1 MDKTYDKV
9 SFEASRLVTRTYSTS
24 FSIGVQCLDRSIR
37 DALYGIYGFVRFAD
51 EIVDSFHGFD
61 QETLLNEFEGDYYK
75 ALHTGI
81 SLNPILNAYQ
91 QVVRIYGIDDNLV
104 QAFLKSMRT
113 DLTKQKFNDY
123 EMSEYIYGSAEA
135 VGLMCLKVF
144 VKGDDA
150 LYQELKP
157 YAQRLG
163 AAFQKINF
171 LRDLRHDTEELKR
184 TYFPILKDN
193 PLNEES
199 KKTILEEIDEDYRQA
214 LIGIR
219 KLPSESR
226 LGVYTAYL
234 YYRKLTDKIAE
245 TKAEELMQK
254 RIRISNTMKIMLL
267 GKAYISS
274 KLHNNAYT
282 Y

>member
-1 MDKTYDKV
+1 MDRTYDKV
-9 SFEASRLVTRTYSTS
+9 SFEASRLVTRSYSTS
-24 FSIGVQCLDRSIR
+24 FSIGVRCLAPSIR
-37 DALYGIYGFVRFAD
+37 DAVYSIYGFVRFAD
-51 EIVDSFHGFD
+51 EIVDSFNNFD
-61 QETLLNEFEGDYYK
+61 QEMLLNEFEGDYYK
-75 ALHTGI
+75 ALNAGI
-81 SLNPILNAYQ
+81 SLNPILNSFQ
-91 QVVRIYGIDDNLV
+91 QIVRIYNIDDNLI
-104 QAFLKSMRT
+104 QAFLKSMRS
-113 DLTKQKFNDY
+113 DLTKQKFSNY
-123 EMSEYIYGSAEA
+123 EISEYIYGSAEV

-144 VKGDDA
+144 VKGNNE

-171 LRDLRHDTEELKR
+171 LRDLQYDMEALKR

-199 KKTILEEIDEDYRQA
+199 KKTILQDINEDYRQA

-219 KLPSESR
+219 KLPRESR

-234 YYRKLTDKIAE
+234 YYRKLTDKIAV
-245 TKAEELMQK
+245 TKAEQLMQK

-274 KLHNNAYT
+274 KLQ
-282 Y
+282 

>member
-1 MDKTYDKV
+1 MDKTYNKV
-9 SFEASRLVTRTYSTS
+9 SFETSRLVTSIYSTS
-24 FSIGVQCLDRSIR
+24 FSIGVRCLDPSIR
-37 DALYGIYGFVRFAD
+37 YAVYGIYGFVRFAD

-61 QETLLNEFEGDYYK
+61 QEMLFSEFEVDYYK
-75 ALHTGI
+75 ALNAGI
-81 SLNPILNAYQ
+81 SLNPILHSFQ
-91 QVVRIYGIDDNLV
+91 QIVKIYNIDDNLV
-104 QAFLKSMRT
+104 QAFLKSMRS
-113 DLTKQKFNDY
+113 DLTKQKFSDY
-123 EMSEYIYGSAEA
+123 EISEYIYGSAEV

-144 VKGDDA
+144 VKGDDT
-150 LYQELKP
+150 LYKELKP

-171 LRDLRHDTEELKR
+171 LRDLQHDTEELKR
-184 TYFPILKDN
+184 TYFPILKDK

-199 KKTILEEIDEDYRQA
+199 KKAILEDIDEDYRQA

-219 KLPSESR
+219 KLPRESR

-234 YYRKLTDKIAE
+234 YYRKLTDKIAK
-245 TKAEELMQK
+245 TKAEQLMQK

-274 KLHNNAYT
+274 KLK
-282 Y
+282 